1 MNPDLT
7 CSFTHGSHRFF
18 KFYRLLLQDHGKCL
32 TPRAEPG
39 PLGSENHGRRGRYPR
54 QVRRTAEF
62 LSDHKHTSAAGPAL
76 IERGLV
82 SARPRRA
89 RPKTPWSRRTLAWPC
104 AVAYMPEARTVPG
117 LFSEPVTATRPPPE
131 PSAAVPGAASP
142 SSCTSRGTGRT
153 VCSTAD
159 GFRLSTRTY
168 RYGTGAVPEGQRFGI
183 LLP

>member
-62 LSDHKHTSAAGPAL
+62 LSDPKHTSAAGPAL
-76 IERGLV
+76 IERGQPRID
-82 SARPRRA
+82 STAARASKNAMVPSYA
-89 RPKTPWSRRTLAWPC
+89 RMALCRGLHAPS
-104 AVAYMPEARTVPG
+104 PG
-117 LFSEPVTATRPPPE
+117 RFRDCSQPVTATRPPPE
-131 PSAAVPGAASP
+131 PSAAAGQPIVLLEQ
-142 SSCTSRGTGRT
+142 RGTGRT

-159 GFRLSTRTY
+159 GFRLS
-168 RYGTGAVPEGQRFGI
+168 AVYVPIRVLFQ
-183 LLP
+183 